1 MFLFSGRN
9 ADHVTTEKYL
19 IFQSNYKV
27 IWFLFSGHNAD
38 DIAETVIMNVLRGDV
53 ARLQRCTAITT
64 GDGSEGVI
72 TRSVFREMG
81 DIARLDFLGKGVIT
95 WVVLKRS

>member
-1 MFLFSGRN
+1 MNLTPVQQKFVLHWGEMGTRWGIN
-9 ADHVTTEKYL
+9 RTVGQIYAL
-19 IFQSNYKV
+19 IYVSTQP
-27 IWFLFSGHNAD
+27 LNAD

-72 TRSVFREMG
+72 TRSVLGEIF
-81 DIARLDFLGKGVIT
+81 DIFWRVGGAKILNF
-95 WVVLKRS
+95 